1 MSVASSTYVPASVA
15 RRALVAWS
23 AYAVV
28 AWIIALAA
36 LARWLWAVT
45 LDGPVIYGEGAVAH
59 AALLAR
65 DRLEYTVG
73 ARFGDVPPLF
83 TAANYPP
90 LYFHLAGLGDPFLV
104 GRAISIVATVAVAA
118 AIGWRAR
125 TGGALVAGALAAAW
139 LASFPVAV
147 WGAAV
152 KPDLVALA
160 LTVGAVLALSA
171 PRLADGPLVAGAL
184 LGLAVTA
191 KPTAGLPALALAV
204 AIVMRG
210 DPLGFLRYVAAGVG
224 AALAVGFATRLPDKA
239 MYLHVVDW
247 NALAWTPEQA
257 VLLVLVAI
265 LTIGVP
271 VLFALVL
278 RAGPGPV
285 LAYLAGAAAIVV
297 LGGRE
302 GATINYLLDLAA
314 AASCALAA
322 IAPRLRASAIFPAV
336 AAVQLVVAVVLLD
349 PFGVVPGR
357 AASTGAWSD
366 PGRVALVRSLPS
378 GLALVE
384 DSGLL
389 IATGREPAV
398 DDLFLWSRLAERG
411 DSFLEAERVLGAVR
425 DRRFVVV
432 VSETDLERI
441 DTAPAYERQRWA
453 GRLVRA
459 VLEGYRLD
467 RHEGALWTYVPR

>member
-1 MSVASSTYVPASVA
+1 MSVASSAYVPASVT

-23 AYAVV
+23 AYALV

-59 AALLAR
+59 AAILAR

-278 RAGPGPV
+278 RAGPGPS
-285 LAYLAGAAAIVV
+285 
-297 LGGRE
+297 RP
-302 GATINYLLDLAA
+302 
-314 AASCALAA
+314 
-322 IAPRLRASAIFPAV
+322 PRRA
-336 AAVQLVVAVVLLD
+336 
-349 PFGVVPGR
+349 R
-357 AASTGAWSD
+357 W
-366 PGRVALVRSLPS
+366 RR
-378 GLALVE
+378 
-384 DSGLL
+384 
-389 IATGREPAV
+389 
-398 DDLFLWSRLAERG
+398 SRLASARAR
-411 DSFLEAERVLGAVR
+411 SFRPS
-425 DRRFVVV
+425 RRYSSSWRSCSSIRSGSF
-432 VSETDLERI
+432 
-441 DTAPAYERQRWA
+441 PA
-453 GRLVRA
+453 GRRA
-459 VLEGYRLD
+459 RG
-467 RHEGALWTYVPR
+467 HGAIPGVSRSCARCRAGSLSSRTRDCSSRPDASPRSTTSSCGRGSRSAVASSSRPSASSARSATVGSWSS